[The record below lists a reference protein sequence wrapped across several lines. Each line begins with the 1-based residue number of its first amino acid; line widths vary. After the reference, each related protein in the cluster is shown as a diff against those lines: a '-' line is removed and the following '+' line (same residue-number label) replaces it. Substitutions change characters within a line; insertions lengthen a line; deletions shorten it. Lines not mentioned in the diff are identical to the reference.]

1 MARNTSNSEYLTFQ
15 PRAIMEST
23 NFRGKFPFR
32 NVLVKSHG
40 DGGCSRYLGL
50 AVIVPEALRCGGGGG
65 WRVRVGSERN
75 TRKAATTTTT
85 TVAVAK

>member
-1 MARNTSNSEYLTFQ
+1 MTRNTSNSEYFTYQ

-32 NVLVKSHG
+32 NILVKSRG

-50 AVIVPEALRCGGGGG
+50 VVIVPEVLRCGGGDG
-65 WRVRVGSERN
+65 WRVRSGRERN
-75 TRKAATTTTT
+75 ARKAATTTTT